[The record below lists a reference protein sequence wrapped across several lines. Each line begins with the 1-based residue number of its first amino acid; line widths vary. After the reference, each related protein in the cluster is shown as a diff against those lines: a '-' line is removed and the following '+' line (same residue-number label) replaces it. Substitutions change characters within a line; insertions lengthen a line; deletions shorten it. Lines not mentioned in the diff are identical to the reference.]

1 MSKPAPRHYTLQ
13 RDFERQL
20 ANCATAE
27 AIEILARTTARILA
41 REPSQ
46 FAHYARVF
54 KVESDREY
62 AYLTAKH
69 REASAQ

>member
-1 MSKPAPRHYTLQ
+1 MSKPSPRHYTVQ

-20 ANCATAE
+20 ANCTTEE

-46 FAHYARVF
+46 FTNTAKLF
-54 KVESDREY
+54 KREMDREF
-62 AYLTAKH
+62 AYLTSQH
-69 REASAQ
+69 REASAP